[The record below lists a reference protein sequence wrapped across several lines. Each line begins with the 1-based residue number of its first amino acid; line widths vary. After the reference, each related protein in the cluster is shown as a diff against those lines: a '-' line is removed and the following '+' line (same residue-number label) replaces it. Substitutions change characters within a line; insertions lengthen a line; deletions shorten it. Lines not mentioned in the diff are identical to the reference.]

1 MNDKNIIKILFTGG
15 SGAGKTST
23 IELVREYFENEGYDV
38 FIVNEIPTMLLNNGF
53 NSKKCGGRMNFL
65 ELIAKI
71 ELYLGN
77 LLLEQAQNSNN
88 EKKMILFDKC
98 PIDNIAFIEKE
109 ELTDMLKK
117 LNTSFDEII
126 NSFDLIMHLE
136 TIAKSFPELYT
147 NDNNKNRTLDKDVA
161 ITRNNRLLEV
171 YRQNPKCV
179 VIEGCKDI
187 KEKQDKVI
195 RTIENILI

>member
-1 MNDKNIIKILFTGG
+1 LNNKKIIKILFTGG
-15 SGAGKTST
+15 SGAGKTRT
-23 IELVREYFENEGYDV
+23 IKLAREHFENKGYDV
-38 FIVNEIPTMLLNNGF
+38 FIISEIPTMLLNDGF
-53 NSKKCGGRMNFL
+53 NSKRCGRMNFL

-71 ELYLGN
+71 ELYLSN
-77 LLLEQAQNSNN
+77 LLVEQAQNSDN

-109 ELTDMLKK
+109 ELTNMLEK

-126 NSFDLIMHLE
+126 NSFDLILHLE
-136 TIAKSFPELYT
+136 TIAKSYPELYT
-147 NDNNKNRTLDKDVA
+147 NDNNKNRTLDKELA

-187 KEKQDKVI
+187 KEKQEKAI
-195 RTIENILI
+195 KTIESILL

>member
-1 MNDKNIIKILFTGG
+1 MNDKNIIKIYSLEVQGL
-15 SGAGKTST
+15 GKTST
-23 IELVREYFENEGYDV
+23 IEFAKGYFENKGYDV
-38 FIVNEIPTMLLNNGF
+38 FIVNEIPTILLNNGF
-53 NSKKCGGRMNFL
+53 NSKRCGRMNFL

-126 NSFDLIMHLE
+126 NSFDLIMHFE
-136 TIAKSFPELYT
+136 TFAKSFPELYT
-147 NDNNKNRTLDKDVA
+147 KDYNKNRTSCNFR
-161 ITRNNRLLEV
+161 IM
-171 YRQNPKCV
+171 
-179 VIEGCKDI
+179 
-187 KEKQDKVI
+187 
-195 RTIENILI
+195 

>member
-1 MNDKNIIKILFTGG
+1 MNDNNIIKILFTGG

-23 IELVREYFENEGYDV
+23 IELVREHFENEGYDV

-53 NSKKCGGRMNFL
+53 NSRKCGRLNFL

-71 ELYLGN
+71 EFYLSN
-77 LLLEQAQNSNN
+77 LLVEQAKNSNN

-98 PIDNIAFIEKE
+98 PIDNIAFIEKD
-109 ELTDMLKK
+109 ELINMFKR

-126 NSFDLIMHLE
+126 NSYDLILHLE
-136 TIAKSFPELYT
+136 TIAKSYPELYT
-147 NDNNKNRTLDKDVA
+147 NDNNKNRTLDKDLA

-171 YRQNPKCV
+171 YKQNPKCV

-187 KEKQDKVI
+187 KEKQEKVI
-195 RTIENILI
+195 KAIESILI

>member
-1 MNDKNIIKILFTGG
+1 MNNKKIIKILFTGD
-15 SGAGKTST
+15 SGAGKTRT
-23 IELVREYFENEGYDV
+23 IKLAREHFENKGYDV
-38 FIVNEIPTMLLNNGF
+38 FIINEIPTMLLNDGF
-53 NSKKCGGRMNFL
+53 NSKRCGRMNFL

-71 ELYLGN
+71 ELYLSN
-77 LLLEQAQNSNN
+77 LLVEQAQNSDN

-109 ELTDMLKK
+109 ELTNMLEK

-126 NSFDLIMHLE
+126 NSFDLILHLE
-136 TIAKSFPELYT
+136 TIAKSYPELYT
-147 NDNNKNRTLDKDVA
+147 NDNNKNRTLDKELA

-187 KEKQDKVI
+187 KEKQEKAI
-195 RTIENILI
+195 KTIESILL

>member
-1 MNDKNIIKILFTGG
+1 MNDNNIIKILFTGG

-23 IELVREYFENEGYDV
+23 IELVREHFENEGYDV

-53 NSKKCGGRMNFL
+53 NSKRCGRMNFL

-71 ELYLGN
+71 ELYLSN
-77 LLLEQAQNSNN
+77 LLVEQAQNSNN

-98 PIDNIAFIEKE
+98 PIDNIAFIEKD
-109 ELTDMLKK
+109 ELTNMFKK

-126 NSFDLIMHLE
+126 NSFDLIVHLE
-136 TIAKSFPELYT
+136 TIAKYYPELYT
-147 NDNNKNRTLDKDVA
+147 NDNNQNRTLDKDLA

-171 YRQNPKCV
+171 YRQNPKCI
-179 VIEGCKDI
+179 VIEGCQDI
-187 KEKQDKVI
+187 KEKQEKVI
-195 RTIENILI
+195 KAIESILI

>member
-1 MNDKNIIKILFTGG
+1 MYNKEITKVLFTGG

-53 NSKKCGGRMNFL
+53 NSKRCGRMNFL

-71 ELYLGN
+71 ELYLSN
-77 LLLEQAQNSNN
+77 LLVEQAQNSNN

-109 ELTDMLKK
+109 ELTGMLKK

-126 NSFDLIMHLE
+126 NSFDLIIHLE
-136 TIAKSFPELYT
+136 TIAKYYPELYT
-147 NDNNKNRTLDKDVA
+147 NDNNKNRTLDKDLA
-161 ITRNNRLLEV
+161 IARNNRLLEV
-171 YRQNPKCV
+171 YKQNPKCI

-187 KEKQDKVI
+187 KEKQEKVI
-195 RTIENILI
+195 KAIESILI